1 MLKKFINRFVRQTEL
16 PSAPAPS
23 YIQKNLNKK
32 MTKITIN
39 DKEYDTDNMSDEAK
53 GQLQSLQ
60 FASSEVKRLQ
70 SLLAINK
77 TAQAAYTKALMDSL
91 EEAE

>member
-1 MLKKFINRFVRQTEL
+1 MLKKFLNKFVRQTEL
-16 PSAPAPS
+16 SSSTTPS
-23 YIQKNLNKK
+23 YIHKNLKK
-32 MTKITIN
+32 EMAKITIN

-60 FASSEVKRLQ
+60 FASSEAKRLQ

-77 TAQAAYTKALMDSL
+77 TAQAAYTKALIDEL
-91 EEAE
+91 DKAE

>member
-1 MLKKFINRFVRQTEL
+1 MFKKFLKRIVRQAEL
-16 PSAPAPS
+16 STSTAPS
-23 YIQKNLNKK
+23 YIHKNIKK
-32 MTKITIN
+32 EMAKVTIN
-39 DKEYDTDNMSDEAK
+39 DKEYDTDNMSEEAK

-77 TAQAAYTKALMDSL
+77 TAQAAYTKALIDAL
-91 EEAE
+91 EKTE